1 MKYTMKRWM
10 ALGLAAMLLLPGC
23 SSNVEESYVEEQEEA
38 VQDEVDVLE
47 TTEDG
52 VEGES
57 LPLRIQID
65 TNHKNYYLEGTDEPY
80 LQLQYCD
87 VSVDGDDYIKLKRN
101 LENWSMERSEGLR
114 SLYTTFEKVAGEQ
127 QGLNDLFAKC
137 DIYQKVTIARA
148 DERIVSLLD
157 DTYQYTGG
165 AHGMFYR
172 EGVTFDSVTG
182 KKLLLSDL
190 FYDYDVFVEDA
201 KERIIYE
208 LRETYGEEL
217 FDDYITTVDELW
229 NDGTEPQ
236 WYMDASGIVIVIQE
250 YHVGPYVMGSPEI
263 HLPYEE
269 FASYIKAEYFPGEAL
284 GVASFEKNQEVFLEL
299 PGFAKEVPMMLLS
312 EEQDT
317 EMYHSLWLGQNEL
330 PLESFLT
337 LEDSYIVR
345 TESEVYCLIEVDFA
359 SDDYVTYVFC
369 ITEGVLEKVAEI
381 GAAIDGGNI
390 SSQGIKMESWVY
402 LLGTYGGV
410 KNYYFDASGKLVTE
424 DEEYILE
431 KNTVVLT
438 TKVDLPIVLDE
449 TESVL
454 PSGSHIVLTATDG
467 ESYVKFTIQETGQ
480 CGTLKVQRGNG
491 ESYALYVNGMDEN
504 DCFEFLPYAG

>member
-1 MKYTMKRWM
+1 MKQTMKRLM
-10 ALGLAAMLLLPGC
+10 AVGLAAMLLLPGC
-23 SSNVEESYVEEQEEA
+23 ASEQAEESYIEENEEIAVEEILEETEEI
-38 VQDEVDVLE
+38 VE
-47 TTEDG
+47 TEK
-52 VEGES
+52 

-65 TNHKNYYLEGTDEPY
+65 TNHKSYYLEGADEAY

-87 VSVDGDDYIKLKRN
+87 VSVEGDDYSKLKRN

-114 SLYTTFEKVAGEQ
+114 SLYTTFEESAIEQ
-127 QGLNDLFAKC
+127 KTLNDLFPKC
-137 DIYQKVTIARA
+137 DIYQEVTIARA
-148 DERIVSLLD
+148 DEVIVSLMD

-172 EGVTFDSVTG
+172 EGVTFDSITG

-190 FYDYDVFVEDA
+190 FYDYDAFVEDA
-201 KERIIYE
+201 KERIVYE
-208 LRETYGEEL
+208 LRESYGEEL
-217 FDDYITTVDELW
+217 FDDYITTVDGLW
-229 NDGTEPQ
+229 NDGNEPQ
-236 WYMDASGIVIVIQE
+236 WYLDGSGIVIVLQE
-250 YHVGPYVMGSPEI
+250 YHVGPYAMGTPQI

-269 FASYIKAEYFPGEAL
+269 FASYIKTEYFPGTAI
-284 GVASFEKNQEVFLEL
+284 GVASFEKNQEVFLTL

-312 EEQDT
+312 EPQDT

-345 TESEVYCLIEVDFA
+345 TAEEVYCLIEVDFA

-369 ITEGVLEKVAEI
+369 MTDGVPEKVAEI
-381 GAAIDGGNI
+381 GAAIDAGNI

-410 KNYYFDASGKLVTE
+410 KNYNFDETGKLVTE

-449 TESVL
+449 TEAVL
-454 PSGSHIVLTATDG
+454 PAGSHIVLTATDG

-480 CGTLKVQRGNG
+480 CGTLQVKRGED
-491 ESYALYVNGMDEN
+491 ESYALYINGMNEN

>member
-1 MKYTMKRWM
+1 MKITMKRWM
-10 ALGLAAMLLLPGC
+10 TLCLAAMLLLPGC
-23 SSNVEESYVEEQEEA
+23 SKNVEESYVEETEEA
-38 VQDEVDVLE
+38 VMEEMTNLE
-47 TTEDG
+47 EA
-52 VEGES
+52 EES
-57 LPLRIQID
+57 LKETLPLGIQID
-65 TNHKNYYLEGTDEPY
+65 TNHKYYYLEGKEEPY

-87 VSVDGDDYIKLKRN
+87 VSVEGDDYIKLKRN

-114 SLYTTFEKVAGEQ
+114 SLYTAFEEAAGEQ
-127 QGLNDLFAKC
+127 AEFFTKC

-148 DERIVSLLD
+148 DEKIVSLLD

-172 EGVTFDSVTG
+172 EGVTFDAVTG
-182 KKLLLSDL
+182 RKMLLSDV
-190 FYDYDVFVEDA
+190 FYDYDAFVEDA

-217 FDDYITTVDELW
+217 FDDYIETVNGLW
-229 NDGTEPQ
+229 DDGNEPQ
-236 WYMDASGIVIVIQE
+236 WYLDASGIVIVLQE
-250 YHVGPYVMGSPEI
+250 YHVGPYVMGTPQI

-269 FASYIKAEYFPGEAL
+269 FAPYIKSDYFPGTAI
-284 GVASFEKNQEVFLEL
+284 GVASFAKNQEVFLTL
-299 PGFAKEVPMMLLS
+299 PGFAKQVPMMLLS
-312 EEQDT
+312 EQQET

-330 PLESFLT
+330 PLESFLA

-369 ITEGVLEKVAEI
+369 ITNGVLEKVAEI
-381 GAAIDGGNI
+381 DAAIDGGNI
-390 SSQGIKMESWVY
+390 SSKDIKMESWVY

-410 KNYYFDASGKLVTE
+410 KNYHFDTFGKLVTE

-438 TKVDLPIVLDE
+438 TKVDLPIALDE

-454 PSGSHIVLTATDG
+454 PSGSHIILTATDG
-467 ESYVKFTIQETGQ
+467 ETYVKFTIQETGQ
-480 CGTLKVQRGNG
+480 CGTLQVQRGSG
-491 ESYALYVNGMDEN
+491 ESYALYINGMNEN